1 MQDEKV
7 WKSYVWHEDKCFF
20 VSTIERDYDTYEG
33 TSRGEETLVWDFDW
47 KTGKR
52 GKWIFQGAGVLDH
65 QAICR
70 CLLNDGKIP
79 ERDSDEFCRFR
90 K

>member
-1 MQDEKV
+1 MRDDKV
-7 WKSYVWHEDKCFF
+7 WQSYVWHEDKCFF

-33 TSRGEETLVWDFDW
+33 TTRGEETLVWDW
-47 KTGKR
+47 NYESRIR
-52 GKWIFQGAGVLDH
+52 GKLLYQAGGVLDH

-70 CLLNDGKIP
+70 CIINDGVIP
-79 ERDSDEFCRFR
+79 DRDSDKFLRFR